1 MLFFTTDMEKS
12 GYRFELP
19 VAGVYSTRIFLLYKF
34 IFLKL
39 LPPLTEVFDYDSSSD
54 PAG

>member
-1 MLFFTTDMEKS
+1 MDIGLS
-12 GYRFELP
+12 YLLL
-19 VAGVYSTRIFLLYKF
+19 VYNSTRIFLLYKF

-39 LPPLTEVFDYDSSSD
+39 LPPLTEVFDCDSSSD